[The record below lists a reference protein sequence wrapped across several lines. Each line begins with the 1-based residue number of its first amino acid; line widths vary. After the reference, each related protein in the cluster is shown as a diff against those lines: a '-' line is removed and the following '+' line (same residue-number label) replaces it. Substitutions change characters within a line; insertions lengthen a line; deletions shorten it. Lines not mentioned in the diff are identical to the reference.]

1 MDKKIGEILN
11 HLKEKLIRGNTL
23 VIVTFDNATNV
34 KIHSL
39 YNRTLMKGDKN
50 AAKFWCIHIPL
61 ITMWPSKILPGQT
74 SNMLIYFTDFLLTF
88 ADIAKVPV
96 PTNYGTLD

>member
-1 MDKKIGEILN
+1 
-11 HLKEKLIRGNTL
+11 
-23 VIVTFDNATNV
+23 
-34 KIHSL
+34 
-39 YNRTLMKGDKN
+39 MKGAKN

-61 ITMWPSKILPGQT
+61 IAMWPSKILPGQT

-96 PTNYGTLD
+96 PANYGTLDGVSFYDNMKGITSVDRTWSLCQWDNNPIDNKPAIRYINDTMYK